1 MEQKRLEI
9 KVGLFVF
16 IGLVLLAVLLI
27 QFSKGTSLFHG
38 TYTVRMHA
46 ANVGGL
52 KPRAAVLLAGVQV
65 GSVSEIKLAEDG
77 RSVTIYLKI
86 QGENKIYHDARFV
99 IEQSGFLGDQF
110 VSIIPTSN
118 EQPTLA
124 DGAEVDCQEPFNL
137 QEVARSAAGFVKR
150 IDETAQKLDSAV
162 TDLRTV
168 VLNVTTLTNF
178 AIAMNNMRDFSEQ
191 AMGTVRDINGIV
203 ATNGA
208 QVGLAVSNVLF
219 FSRQLTQVADSAGAL
234 MATNGPQI
242 TAAVKNIESATEIL
256 TNLVTDLRSGRGLVG
271 TMLESETLATN
282 VQQMANNL
290 TIASSNLN
298 RLGLWGFLW
307 HKEPLHTNAPSR
319 ATHQP

>member
-1 MEQKRLEI
+1 
-9 KVGLFVF
+9 VF
-16 IGLVLLAVLLI
+16 IGLVLLAGLLI

-38 TYTVRMHA
+38 TYTVRMKA
-46 ANVGGL
+46 SNVGGL

-77 RSVTIYLKI
+77 KSVTIYLKI

-110 VSIIPTSN
+110 VSIIPTDN
-118 EQPTLA
+118 QLPTLA

-150 IDETAQKLDSAV
+150 IDETAQKLDAAV

-307 HKEPLHTNAPSR
+307 HKEPLHTNASPR